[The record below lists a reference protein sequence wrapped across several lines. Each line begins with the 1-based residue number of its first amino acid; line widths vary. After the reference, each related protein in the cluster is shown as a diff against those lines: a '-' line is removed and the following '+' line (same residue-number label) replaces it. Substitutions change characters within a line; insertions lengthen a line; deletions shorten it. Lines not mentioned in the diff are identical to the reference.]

1 MKMGILGAGKIAR
14 TMAKTIREMPQVT
27 SWAIAARDLERAQAF
42 ADEYGFAHA
51 YGSYEE
57 LAADPE
63 VDLIYIATPHSFHY
77 EHAALCIQHGKNVL
91 VEKAFTQN
99 AAQAE
104 ALLELAKEKN
114 VLVTEAIW
122 TRYMPMRKKLDEI
135 IASGVIG
142 NVYSLYATLSYPVI
156 EVERIAEPYL
166 AGGALL
172 DIGIYAVNFASMV
185 FGDKIKEVKASAVL
199 TDKGIDAA
207 DSITF
212 FYEDGKMA
220 VLHSDARVACN
231 REGSVY
237 GDKGYLEVQN
247 INNCECIRVYD
258 VNHKLVAEYETPK
271 QITGYEY
278 EVEAC
283 MQAIANGDKECP
295 QMPHSETLY
304 IMRLLDDI
312 RKQMGVVYPNEQ

>member
-63 VDLIYIATPHSFHY
+63 VDLIYSATPHSFHY

-142 NVYSLYATLSYPVI
+142 NV
-156 EVERIAEPYL
+156 
-166 AGGALL
+166 
-172 DIGIYAVNFASMV
+172 
-185 FGDKIKEVKASAVL
+185 
-199 TDKGIDAA
+199 
-207 DSITF
+207 
-212 FYEDGKMA
+212 
-220 VLHSDARVACN
+220 
-231 REGSVY
+231 
-237 GDKGYLEVQN
+237 
-247 INNCECIRVYD
+247 
-258 VNHKLVAEYETPK
+258 
-271 QITGYEY
+271 
-278 EVEAC
+278 
-283 MQAIANGDKECP
+283 
-295 QMPHSETLY
+295 
-304 IMRLLDDI
+304 
-312 RKQMGVVYPNEQ
+312 